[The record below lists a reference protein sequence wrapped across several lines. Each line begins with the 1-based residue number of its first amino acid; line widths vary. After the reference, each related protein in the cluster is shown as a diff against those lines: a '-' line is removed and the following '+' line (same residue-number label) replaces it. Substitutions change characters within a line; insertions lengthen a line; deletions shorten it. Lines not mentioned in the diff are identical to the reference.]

1 MKKIIRLLI
10 LSCLIATCLI
20 PNVAF
25 AAVGTSQPEWQ
36 DVTLTDEEFDAILSL
51 NPNNE
56 ITPYATGLITGKNIA
71 ISKSGTVL
79 TIIGITEGSS
89 EVKKCGFSEV
99 TIQRRKNASSSWS
112 DYQTYKD
119 LCRESRSYQ
128 LTKKVTVPS
137 GYQYRV
143 TCTHYAK
150 KNIFST
156 QKIDNTSNIVTV

>member
-1 MKKIIRLLI
+1 MKKIIRFLV

-56 ITPYATGLITGKNIA
+56 ITPYATGLIIGKDIA
-71 ISKSGTVL
+71 ISKNGNTL
-79 TIIGITEGSS
+79 TIAGETRGSS
-89 EVKKCGFSEV
+89 NVTKCGFKEV

-119 LCRESRSYQ
+119 LYRESTSYK
-128 LTKKVTVPS
+128 LTKIVTVPS

>member
-1 MKKIIRLLI
+1 MKKIVRLLI

-71 ISKSGTVL
+71 VSKSGNTL
-79 TIIGITEGSS
+79 IIVGKTQGSS
-89 EVKKCGFSEV
+89 DVTKCGFSEV
-99 TIQRRKNASSSWS
+99 TIQRRKNANSSWS

-119 LCRESRSYQ
+119 LYSESKSYQ
-128 LTKKVTVPS
+128 LAKRVTVSS

>member
-1 MKKIIRLLI
+1 MKKIIRFLV

-25 AAVGTSQPEWQ
+25 AAVGADQPEWQ
-36 DVTLTDEEFDAILSL
+36 DVTLTDEEFDAILEL
-51 NPNNE
+51 NPNNA
-56 ITPYATGLITGKNIA
+56 ITPYASDLIERATIGLT
-71 ISKSGTVL
+71 KSGNTL
-79 TIIGITEGSS
+79 TIAGETRAKSGGA
-89 EVKKCGFSEV
+89 KCGFSEV

-112 DYQTYKD
+112 NYQTYKD
-119 LCRESRSYQ
+119 LYRESTSYK
-128 LTKKVTVPS
+128 LTKIVTVPS

>member
-1 MKKIIRLLI
+1 MKKIIRVFI
-10 LSCLIATCLI
+10 LSCLIVTCFI
-20 PNVAF
+20 PNVAY
-25 AAVGTSQPEWQ
+25 ASVGASQLGWQ
-36 DVTLTDEEFDAILSL
+36 DVTLTDEEFNVILAL

-56 ITPYATGLITGKNIA
+56 IAPYATGLITKKNIA
-71 ISKSGTVL
+71 ISKNGNTL
-79 TIIGITEGSS
+79 TIAGETQGSAS
-89 EVKKCGFSEV
+89 VTKCGFKEV

-119 LCRESRSYQ
+119 LYRESTSYK
-128 LTKKVTVPS
+128 LTKIVTVPS

>member
-36 DVTLTDEEFDAILSL
+36 DVTLTDEEFNAILSL

-79 TIIGITEGSS
+79 TIVGITEGSS

-112 DYQTYKD
+112 NYQTYKD
-119 LCRESRSYQ
+119 LYSESKSYQ
-128 LTKKVTVPS
+128 LAKRVTVSS